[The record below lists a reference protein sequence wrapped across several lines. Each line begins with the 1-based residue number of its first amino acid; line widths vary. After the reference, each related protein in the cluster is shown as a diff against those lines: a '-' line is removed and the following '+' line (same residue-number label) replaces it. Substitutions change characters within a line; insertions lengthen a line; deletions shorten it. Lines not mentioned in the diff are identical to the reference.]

1 MNHSREAILDDVMAL
16 LQQLADDWEY
26 EGKIT
31 ESTRLFADMGFQS
44 MDVVVLGT
52 AVQEKYRQ
60 ILPFTDLFAEV
71 GQRENHD
78 LSIGELSDFLY
89 IHLNAE
95 QAEKLERVAA
105 L

>member
-1 MNHSREAILDDVMAL
+1 MNYSREAILGDVMTL
-16 LQQLADDWEY
+16 LRQLADDWEY
-26 EGKIT
+26 EGNIA
-31 ESTRLFADMGFQS
+31 ESTCLFADMGFQS

-52 AVQEKYRQ
+52 AVQEHYGQ
-60 ILPFTDLFAEV
+60 VLPFTDLFAKV

-78 LSIGELSDFLY
+78 LGIGELVDFLH

-95 QAEKLERVAA
+95 QPQKLEKVVA